1 MYLEI
6 NGFLPNNDPD
16 DSLKYELAVDNALTD
31 QIVSVLGHKSLN
43 AMAAAEWP
51 LTSDQIAELSSLIGQ
66 RLPSHLALFIGVV
79 A

>member
-16 DSLKYELAVDNALTD
+16 DSLKYELAVDRALTD
-31 QIVSVLGHKSLN
+31 QIVGVLGHESLN

-51 LTSDQIAELSSLIGQ
+51 LAKQQVAELSSIIGKP
-66 RLPSHLALFIGVV
+66 LPRHLALFIGVV

>member
-6 NGFLPNNDPD
+6 NGFLPNDDPD
-16 DSLKYELAVDNALTD
+16 DSLKYELAVDTALTN
-31 QIVSVLGHKSLN
+31 QIVSVLGHESLN

-51 LTSDQIAELSSLIGQ
+51 LAGEQIAELSSLIGQ
-66 RLPSHLALFIGVV
+66 PLPSHLALFIGVV

>member
-6 NGFLPNNDPD
+6 NGFLPNDDPD
-16 DSLKYELAVDNALTD
+16 DSLKYELAVDRALTD
-31 QIVSVLGHKSLN
+31 QIVSVLGHESLN

-51 LTSDQIAELSSLIGQ
+51 LKSKQVAELSLLLGQ
-66 RLPSHLALFIGVV
+66 PLPSHLALFIGVV